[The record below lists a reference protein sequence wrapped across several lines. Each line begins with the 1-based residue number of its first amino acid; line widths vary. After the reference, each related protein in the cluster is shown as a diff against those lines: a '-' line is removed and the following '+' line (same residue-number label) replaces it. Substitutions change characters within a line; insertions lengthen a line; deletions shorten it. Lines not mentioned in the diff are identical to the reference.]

1 MMLSSQVISAQRSEA
16 ATSRSGGNASQG
28 QSQATSASS
37 RAQSSGATTSRSSSA
52 TSTHGQGQRSS
63 NAQPVQQG
71 TARRNMQGG
80 TYEYTYTYVEPQQV
94 EYTYTYEE
102 PQQVEYTYTYEEPEQ
117 MDYTFTEIS
126 GDKAFFGEQQY
137 NAEPTQPTVFEANTQ
152 KATVQK
158 TQTASTQSSAQAAAQ
173 ATVTPAPQPAQ
184 PKPAA
189 PAAQPVQPKPEPP
202 KPEPPKAEPQR
213 PTQPDPSLLVTHEDK
228 VNIPQIKYITL
239 DQIKSGTFEWPIVR
253 RASVSQ
259 GITTEKTVSI
269 PQIGFLD
276 LCIEHPTVE
285 HQVSLVTVHTTTIQ
299 QIVPTNECDVELIQV
314 HTVWIPVMGDIN
326 IVQHSTKSRRVHL
339 KQEWDCSIKCED
351 TRIHFLQLPQ
361 QDTGIKGTVV
371 VSGNQD
377 DSKSCYNCNTSKC
390 SGVGPAL
397 LPVFMDEVTPVS
409 RPAPAQ
415 AAPPPKPEIKIVEVV
430 KEVCTHSPEPT
441 EIHHVT
447 LGMCPCKDQ
456 AIAAPLNFA
465 ENAGAFAEQSAYAG
479 AFKWWMLPLILL
491 GLLLLSML
499 LAWLLCFH
507 RRKTEK
513 VQVEKKP
520 ESPQKKFII
529 EKKTKEEDEEEI
541 EREIARTL
549 QARVDANKR
558 EQVSRAP
565 EPAPVAVIREEEKKV
580 EAQAQAQVQ
589 ALAQSQAQAQAQVQ
603 AARQEV
609 ASAVQEN
616 KNKVLQESP
625 GGSQNSDGR
634 QRSSRGSGSSKKVVK
649 KRIVKMMKQ
658 GKLVAEKEEILD
670 EEGNVIR
677 TEIRKEGLS
686 SGSPNRSQ
694 S

>member
-1 MMLSSQVISAQRSEA
+1 MMLSSQVINAQRYET
-16 ATSRSGGNASQG
+16 ATSRAGGNASQG
-28 QSQATSASS
+28 QSQATSASY
-37 RAQSSGATTSRSSSA
+37 RAQPSSATTSSPA
-52 TSTHGQGQRSS
+52 STYGQGQRST

-80 TYEYTYTYVEPQQV
+80 TFEYTYQEPQEV
-94 EYTYTYEE
+94 K
-102 PQQVEYTYTYEEPEQ
+102 
-117 MDYTFTEIS
+117 YTFTEIS
-126 GDKAFFGEQQY
+126 GEKAFFGEQQY
-137 NAEPTQPTVFEANTQ
+137 NAEPTQPTVFEVNTQ
-152 KATVQK
+152 KATVQN
-158 TQTASTQSSAQAAAQ
+158 TQTTSTQSSAQAAAQ
-173 ATVTPAPQPAQ
+173 AAAQVVAQAATQAATQAAAQATVTSAPQPA
-184 PKPAA
+184 PKPE
-189 PAAQPVQPKPEPP
+189 PAAQPAQ
-202 KPEPPKAEPQR
+202 PKAEPQR

-239 DQIKSGTFEWPIVR
+239 DQIKTGTFEWPIVR

-285 HQVSLVTVHTTTIQ
+285 HQVNLVTVHTTTIQ

-390 SGVGPAL
+390 AGVGPAL

-456 AIAAPLNFA
+456 AVAAPLNFA
-465 ENAGAFAEQSAYAG
+465 ENVGAFAEQSAYAG

-565 EPAPVAVIREEEKKV
+565 EPAPAPVPVIREEEKKV
-580 EAQAQAQVQ
+580 EV
-589 ALAQSQAQAQAQVQ
+589 QAQAQVQ